1 MNYRELLAGRRRE
14 LSLLLALGL
23 LQSLAAAAQVALT
36 TWTVDRLAAG
46 PRRVLPGLAALAAAL
61 ALSAAARE
69 WERLRAERLG
79 HTLVAELRTRLFA
92 QVLRLD
98 LPQVERLGHGGLLL
112 RLTGDL
118 EALRRFVAQGLVRLP
133 IQALTLAAAL
143 AALGYRSPLLA
154 AGVGATLGLGAWA
167 SLALGP
173 RLAQSLRAQRR
184 TRARLAGE
192 VNQRLQAVVSV
203 RANARE
209 ARELA
214 RLEESSAELA
224 ELGARRAQASAGL
237 RLIAALAT
245 GLGGALAL
253 GLGAFELSLGAA
265 TLGDV
270 VASLTLLAWLS
281 GPVQE
286 LSRAYDHWHGARLT
300 REKLA
305 EIFALAPAE
314 RPRLPSPADGRLRLE
329 GARVEPL
336 ESVDIAVDPGGLLAV
351 VGSNGSGKSRLL
363 QAIAG
368 LRAPSAGRVLFDGL
382 DTAALSPGERRRL
395 VGHAD
400 ATPTVLSGSLSK
412 NVRYR
417 VRKPAA
423 EQLERAL
430 DLAGLKPL
438 IARLPEGLETRV
450 GPGGVALSAGETARI
465 GLARALL
472 GDPPLLVLDEVDA
485 HLDADSR
492 ARLLEHLK
500 GYGGLALVASH
511 SPAVLPYARQAWLLE
526 NGRLTPFTPPGKIP
540 AALSR

>member
-1 MNYRELLAGRRRE
+1 MSYRELLAGRRRE
-14 LSLLLALGL
+14 LLLLLALGL
-23 LQSLAAAAQVALT
+23 VQSLAAAAQVALT
-36 TWTVDRLAAG
+36 TWTVDRLAEG
-46 PRRVLPGLAALAAAL
+46 LLRVLPGLAALAAAL
-61 ALSAAARE
+61 ALSSAARE

-79 HTLVAELRTRLFA
+79 HALVADLRTRLFA

-98 LPQVERLGHGGLLL
+98 LPQLERLGHGGLLL

-118 EALRRFVAQGLVRLP
+118 ESLRRFVAQGLVRLP
-133 IQALTLAAAL
+133 IQALTLLTAL
-143 AALGYRSPLLA
+143 LALGWRSPLLA
-154 AGVGATLGLGAWA
+154 ACVAATLGLAAWA

-173 RLAQSLRAQRR
+173 RLARSLRAQRR

-214 RLEESSAELA
+214 SLQASSAELA
-224 ELGARRAQASAGL
+224 ELGSKRAQASAGL

-265 TLGDV
+265 SLGDV
-270 VASLTLLAWLS
+270 VASLTLLGWLS

-305 EIFALAPAE
+305 EVFALQPAE
-314 RPRLPSPADGRLRLE
+314 RQRLPAPADGRLRLE
-329 GARVEPL
+329 GARIEPL
-336 ESVDIAVDPGGLLAV
+336 EPVDLAIEAGGLLAV
-351 VGSNGSGKSRLL
+351 VGPNGSGKTRLL

-368 LRAPSAGRVLFDGL
+368 LRAPSAGRVLFDGR

-395 VGHAD
+395 IGHAD
-400 ATPTVLSGSLSK
+400 ATPTVISGSLSK

-417 VRKPAA
+417 VRKPAP

-430 DLAGLKPL
+430 RLAGLEAL
-438 IARLPEGLETRV
+438 IARLPEGLDTRV

-472 GDPPLLVLDEVDA
+472 GDPPLLVLDEIDA
-485 HLDADSR
+485 HLDGDSR
-492 ARLLEHLK
+492 ARLLDHLAA
-500 GYGGLALVASH
+500 YSGLAVIASH
-511 SPAVLPYARQAWLLE
+511 SPSVLTRASRAWLLG
-526 NGRLTPFTPPGKIP
+526 NGQLTPFTPPSSLP
-540 AALSR
+540 TALPR